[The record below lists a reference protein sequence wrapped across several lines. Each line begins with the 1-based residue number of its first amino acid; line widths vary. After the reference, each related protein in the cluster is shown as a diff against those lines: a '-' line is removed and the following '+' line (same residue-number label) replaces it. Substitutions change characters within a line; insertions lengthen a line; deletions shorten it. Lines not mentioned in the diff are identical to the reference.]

1 MKDTFISNDIIYIG
15 ADDKEIDLFENQ
27 YNVPNGISYNSYL
40 IKDEKI
46 AVMDTIDKRK
56 TEEWIN
62 NLENTLDGKSPN
74 YLVISHLEPDHAYNI
89 EHLSKK
95 YPEMK
100 LVGNDKTFAFIPQFF
115 NIPNLEKRKIVVKEG
130 DTLSLGK
137 HTLKFFMAPMVHW
150 PEVMVEYEEYEK
162 ILFSADAFGKF
173 GSLDTDEPWDDEARR
188 YYINIVG
195 KYGLQVQT
203 LLKKASTLDI
213 KTICP
218 LHGPILKDN
227 LEYYINK
234 YDVWSS
240 YKPEEDGIFI
250 ACSSI
255 HGNTFEACKILKDI
269 LEKNGAK
276 KVILSDL
283 SRTDMA
289 ESVANAFRYSRII
302 FASSSY
308 NFGVFTPMKH
318 LLMHL
323 QERNFQN
330 RTVGII
336 ENGTWAPTAGKCMQD
351 ILVAMKNINIIDPI
365 VTIRSRLNEESK
377 LKLEELSK
385 NILEIS

>member
-15 ADDKEIDLFENQ
+15 ADDKDIDLFENQ
-27 YNVPNGISYNSYL
+27 YKVPNGISYNSYI

-46 AVMDTIDKRK
+46 AIMDTIDKRK
-56 TEEWIN
+56 TKEWID
-62 NLENTLDGKSPN
+62 NLEKALNGKNPD

-89 EHLSKK
+89 EYLSKK

-115 NIPNLEKRKIVVKEG
+115 NIPNLEERKVLVKEG

-162 ILFSADAFGKF
+162 ILFTADGFGKF

-195 KYGLQVQT
+195 KYGLQVQN

-213 KTICP
+213 KMICP

-227 LEYYINK
+227 LEHYINK
-234 YDVWSS
+234 YNIWSS
-240 YKPEEDGIFI
+240 YTPEEDGIFI

-255 HGNTFEACKILKDI
+255 HGNTFEACKVLKKI

-283 SRTDMA
+283 SRADMA
-289 ESVANAFRYSRII
+289 ESVANAFRYSKII
-302 FASSSY
+302 FAASSY
-308 NFGVFTPMKH
+308 NFGVFTPMKQ

-351 ILVAMKNINIIDPI
+351 ILVAMKNINIIDPL

-385 NILEIS
+385 NILEIC

>member
-62 NLENTLDGKSPN
+62 NLENALDGKSPN

-89 EHLSKK
+89 EYLSKK

-276 KVILSDL
+276 KVVLSDL

>member
-62 NLENTLDGKSPN
+62 NLENALDGKSPD

-162 ILFSADAFGKF
+162 ILFAADAFGKF

-276 KVILSDL
+276 KVVLSDL

-289 ESVANAFRYSRII
+289 ESVANAFKYSKII

>member
-1 MKDTFISNDIIYIG
+1 MKDIFISNDIIYIG

-27 YNVPNGISYNSYL
+27 YNVPNGISYNSYI

-46 AVMDTIDKRK
+46 AIMDTIDKRK
-56 TEEWIN
+56 TKEWID
-62 NLENTLDGKSPN
+62 NLEKALNGKNPD

-89 EHLSKK
+89 EYLSKK

-115 NIPNLEKRKIVVKEG
+115 NIPNLEERKVLVKEG

-162 ILFSADAFGKF
+162 ILFTADGFGKF
-173 GSLDTDEPWDDEARR
+173 GSLDTPEPWDDEARR

-195 KYGLQVQT
+195 KYGLQVQN

-213 KTICP
+213 KMICP

-227 LEYYINK
+227 LEHYINK
-234 YDVWSS
+234 YNIWSS
-240 YKPEEDGIFI
+240 YTPEEDGIFI

-255 HGNTFEACKILKDI
+255 HGNTFEACKVLKEI

-283 SRTDMA
+283 SRADMA
-289 ESVANAFRYSRII
+289 ESVANAFRYSKII
-302 FASSSY
+302 FAASSY
-308 NFGVFTPMKH
+308 NFGVFTPMKQ

-351 ILVAMKNINIIDPI
+351 ILVAMKNINIIDPL

-385 NILEIS
+385 NILEIC

>member
-1 MKDTFISNDIIYIG
+1 MKDIFISNDIIYIG

-56 TEEWIN
+56 TKEWIN
-62 NLENTLDGKSPN
+62 NLENALDGKNPD

-89 EHLSKK
+89 EYLSKK

-115 NIPNLEKRKIVVKEG
+115 NIPNLEERKVLVKEG

-162 ILFSADAFGKF
+162 ILFTADGFGKF
-173 GSLDTDEPWDDEARR
+173 GSLDTPEPWDDEARR

-195 KYGLQVQT
+195 KYGLQVQN

-213 KTICP
+213 KMICP

-227 LEYYINK
+227 LEHYINK
-234 YDVWSS
+234 YNIWSS
-240 YKPEEDGIFI
+240 YTPEEDGIFI

-255 HGNTFEACKILKDI
+255 HGNTFEACKVLKEI

-283 SRTDMA
+283 SRADMA
-289 ESVANAFRYSRII
+289 ESVANAFRYSKII
-302 FASSSY
+302 FAASSY
-308 NFGVFTPMKH
+308 NFGVFTPMKQ

-351 ILVAMKNINIIDPI
+351 ILVAMKNINIIDPL

>member
-1 MKDTFISNDIIYIG
+1 MKDIFISNDIIYIG
-15 ADDKEIDLFENQ
+15 ADDKDIDLFENQ
-27 YNVPNGISYNSYL
+27 YKVPNGISYNSYI

-46 AVMDTIDKRK
+46 AIMDTIDKRK
-56 TEEWIN
+56 TKEWID
-62 NLENTLDGKSPN
+62 NLEKALNGKNPD

-89 EHLSKK
+89 EYLSKK

-115 NIPNLEKRKIVVKEG
+115 NIPNLEERKVLVKEG

-162 ILFSADAFGKF
+162 ILFTADGFGKF

-195 KYGLQVQT
+195 KYGLQVQN
-203 LLKKASTLDI
+203 LLKKTSTLDI
-213 KTICP
+213 KMICP

-227 LEYYINK
+227 LEHYINK
-234 YDVWSS
+234 YNIWSS
-240 YKPEEDGIFI
+240 YTPEEDGIFI

-255 HGNTFEACKILKDI
+255 HGNTFEACKVLKEI

-283 SRTDMA
+283 SRADMA
-289 ESVANAFRYSRII
+289 ESVANAFRYSKII
-302 FASSSY
+302 FAASSY
-308 NFGVFTPMKH
+308 NFGVFTPMKQ
-318 LLMHL
+318 LLIHL

-351 ILVAMKNINIIDPI
+351 ILVAMKNINIIDPL

-385 NILEIS
+385 NILEIC

>member
-62 NLENTLDGKSPN
+62 NLENALDGKSPD

-89 EHLSKK
+89 EYLSKK

-283 SRTDMA
+283 SRADMA
-289 ESVANAFRYSRII
+289 ESVANAFRYSKII
-302 FASSSY
+302 FAASSY
-308 NFGVFTPMKH
+308 NFGVFTPMKQ

-351 ILVAMKNINIIDPI
+351 ILVAMKNINIINPL

-385 NILEIS
+385 NILEIC

>member
-1 MKDTFISNDIIYIG
+1 MKDIFISNDIIYIG

-56 TEEWIN
+56 TKEWIN
-62 NLENTLDGKSPN
+62 NLENALDGKSPD

-89 EHLSKK
+89 EYLSKK

-115 NIPNLEKRKIVVKEG
+115 NIPNLEERKVLVKEG

-162 ILFSADAFGKF
+162 ILFTADGFGKF

-195 KYGLQVQT
+195 KYGLQVQN
-203 LLKKASTLDI
+203 LLKTASSLDI
-213 KTICP
+213 KMISP

-227 LEYYINK
+227 LEHYINK
-234 YDVWSS
+234 YNIWSS
-240 YKPEEDGIFI
+240 YTPEEDGIFI

-255 HGNTFEACKILKDI
+255 HGNTFEACKVLKEI

-283 SRTDMA
+283 SRADMA
-289 ESVANAFRYSRII
+289 ESVANAFRYSKII
-302 FASSSY
+302 FAASSY
-308 NFGVFTPMKH
+308 NFGVFTPMKQ

-351 ILVAMKNINIIDPI
+351 ILVAMKNINIIDPL

-385 NILEIS
+385 NILEIC

>member
-1 MKDTFISNDIIYIG
+1 MKDIFISNDIIYIG

-56 TEEWIN
+56 TKEWIN
-62 NLENTLDGKSPN
+62 NLENALDGKSPD

-89 EHLSKK
+89 EYLSKK

-115 NIPNLEKRKIVVKEG
+115 NIPNLEERKVLVKEG
-130 DTLSLGK
+130 DILSLGK

-162 ILFSADAFGKF
+162 ILFTADGFGKF

-234 YDVWSS
+234 YNIWSS
-240 YKPEEDGIFI
+240 YTPEEDGIFI

-255 HGNTFEACKILKDI
+255 HGNTFEACKVLKEI

-283 SRTDMA
+283 SRADMA
-289 ESVANAFRYSRII
+289 ESVANAFRYSKII
-302 FASSSY
+302 FAASSY
-308 NFGVFTPMKH
+308 NFGVFTPMKQ

-351 ILVAMKNINIIDPI
+351 ILVVMKNINIIDPL

-385 NILEIS
+385 NILEIC

>member
-1 MKDTFISNDIIYIG
+1 MKDIFISNDIIYIG

-62 NLENTLDGKSPN
+62 NLEKALNGKNPD

-89 EHLSKK
+89 EYLSKK

-115 NIPNLEKRKIVVKEG
+115 NIPNLEERKVLVKEG

-162 ILFSADAFGKF
+162 ILFTADGFGKF
-173 GSLDTDEPWDDEARR
+173 GSLDTPEPWDDEARR

-195 KYGLQVQT
+195 KYGLQVQN

-213 KTICP
+213 KMICP

-227 LEYYINK
+227 LEHYINK
-234 YDVWSS
+234 YNIWSS
-240 YKPEEDGIFI
+240 YTPEEDGIFI

-255 HGNTFEACKILKDI
+255 HGNTFEACKVLKEI

-283 SRTDMA
+283 SRADMA
-289 ESVANAFRYSRII
+289 ESVANAFRYSKII
-302 FASSSY
+302 FAASSY
-308 NFGVFTPMKH
+308 NFGVFTPMKQ

-351 ILVAMKNINIIDPI
+351 ILVAMKNINIIDPL

-385 NILEIS
+385 NILEIC

>member
-62 NLENTLDGKSPN
+62 NLENALDGKSPD

-115 NIPNLEKRKIVVKEG
+115 NIPNLEERKVLVKEG

-276 KVILSDL
+276 KVVLSDL

-289 ESVANAFRYSRII
+289 ESVANAFKYSKII

-323 QERNFQN
+323 KERNFQN

-365 VTIRSRLNEESK
+365 ITIRSRLNEESK

>member
-62 NLENTLDGKSPN
+62 NLENALDGKSPD

-89 EHLSKK
+89 EYLSKK

>member
-1 MKDTFISNDIIYIG
+1 MKDIFISNDIIYIG

-56 TEEWIN
+56 TKEWIN
-62 NLENTLDGKSPN
+62 NLENALDGKSPD

-89 EHLSKK
+89 EYLSKK

-115 NIPNLEKRKIVVKEG
+115 NIPNLEERKVLVKEG

-162 ILFSADAFGKF
+162 ILFTADGFGKF

-195 KYGLQVQT
+195 KYGLQVQN
-203 LLKKASTLDI
+203 LLKTASTLDI
-213 KTICP
+213 KMICP

-227 LEYYINK
+227 LEHYINK
-234 YDVWSS
+234 YNIWSS
-240 YKPEEDGIFI
+240 YTPEEDGIFI

-255 HGNTFEACKILKDI
+255 HGNTFEACKVLKEI

-283 SRTDMA
+283 SRADMA
-289 ESVANAFRYSRII
+289 ESVANAFRYSKII
-302 FASSSY
+302 FAASSY
-308 NFGVFTPMKH
+308 NFGVFTPMKQ

-351 ILVAMKNINIIDPI
+351 ILVAMKNINIIDPL

-385 NILEIS
+385 NILEIC

>member
-15 ADDKEIDLFENQ
+15 ADDKDIDLFENQ
-27 YNVPNGISYNSYL
+27 YKVPNGISYNSYI

-46 AVMDTIDKRK
+46 AIMDTIDKRK
-56 TEEWIN
+56 TKEWIN
-62 NLENTLDGKSPN
+62 NLEKALNGKNPD

-89 EHLSKK
+89 EYLSKK

-115 NIPNLEKRKIVVKEG
+115 NIPNLEERKVLVKEG

-162 ILFSADAFGKF
+162 ILFTADGFGKF
-173 GSLDTDEPWDDEARR
+173 GSLDIPEPWDDEARR

-195 KYGLQVQT
+195 KYGLQVQN

-213 KTICP
+213 KMICP

-227 LEYYINK
+227 LEHYINK
-234 YDVWSS
+234 YNIWSS
-240 YKPEEDGIFI
+240 YTPEEDGIFI

-255 HGNTFEACKILKDI
+255 HGNTFEACKVLKEI

-283 SRTDMA
+283 SRADMA
-289 ESVANAFRYSRII
+289 ESVANAFRYSKII
-302 FASSSY
+302 FAASSY
-308 NFGVFTPMKH
+308 NFGVFTPMKQ

-351 ILVAMKNINIIDPI
+351 ILVAMKNINIIDPL

-385 NILEIS
+385 NILEIC

>member
-15 ADDKEIDLFENQ
+15 ADDKDIDLFENQ
-27 YNVPNGISYNSYL
+27 YKVPNGISYNSYI

-46 AVMDTIDKRK
+46 AIMDTIDKRK
-56 TEEWIN
+56 TKEWID
-62 NLENTLDGKSPN
+62 NLEKALNGKNPD

-89 EHLSKK
+89 EYLSKK

-115 NIPNLEKRKIVVKEG
+115 NIPNLEERKVLVKEG

-162 ILFSADAFGKF
+162 ILFTADGFGKF

-195 KYGLQVQT
+195 KYGLQVQN

-213 KTICP
+213 KMICP

-227 LEYYINK
+227 LEHYINK
-234 YDVWSS
+234 YNIWSS
-240 YKPEEDGIFI
+240 YTPEEDGIFI

-255 HGNTFEACKILKDI
+255 HGNTFEACKVLKEI

-283 SRTDMA
+283 SRADMA
-289 ESVANAFRYSRII
+289 ESVANAFRYSKII
-302 FASSSY
+302 FAASSY
-308 NFGVFTPMKH
+308 NFGVFTPMKQ

-351 ILVAMKNINIIDPI
+351 ILVAMKNINIIDPL

>member
-15 ADDKEIDLFENQ
+15 ADDKDIDLFENQ
-27 YNVPNGISYNSYL
+27 YKVPNGISYNSYI

-46 AVMDTIDKRK
+46 AIMDTIDKRK
-56 TEEWIN
+56 TKEWIN
-62 NLENTLDGKSPN
+62 NLEKALNGKNPD

-89 EHLSKK
+89 EYLSKK

-115 NIPNLEKRKIVVKEG
+115 NIPNLEERKVLVKEG

-162 ILFSADAFGKF
+162 ILFTADGFGKF

-195 KYGLQVQT
+195 KYGLQVQN

-213 KTICP
+213 KMICP

-227 LEYYINK
+227 LEHYINK
-234 YDVWSS
+234 YNIWSS
-240 YKPEEDGIFI
+240 YTPEEDGIFI

-255 HGNTFEACKILKDI
+255 HGNTFEACKVLKEI

-283 SRTDMA
+283 SRADMA
-289 ESVANAFRYSRII
+289 ESVANAFRYSKII
-302 FASSSY
+302 FAASSY
-308 NFGVFTPMKH
+308 NFGVFTPMKQ

-351 ILVAMKNINIIDPI
+351 ILVAMKNINIIDPL

-385 NILEIS
+385 NILEIC